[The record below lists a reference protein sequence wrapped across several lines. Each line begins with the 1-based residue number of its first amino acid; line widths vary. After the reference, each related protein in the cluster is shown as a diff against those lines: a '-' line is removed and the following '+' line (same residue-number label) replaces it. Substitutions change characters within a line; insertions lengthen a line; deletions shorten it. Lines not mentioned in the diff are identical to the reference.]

1 MSPPDR
7 LVIATRQSALALAQ
21 AENVRGRLSAL
32 YPRCRVEILGLTTT
46 GDRRLDLPLADIG
59 GKGLFIKE
67 LEQAM
72 VRGEADLAAH
82 SLKDVPMHLPEGFTL
97 AAILAREDP
106 RDAFVSN
113 AYPSL
118 SEMPAGSSVGTSS
131 LRREAQLR
139 ERYPGLD
146 VQPLRGNVNTRLH
159 RLDQGKHG
167 AIVLAAIGLTR
178 LGFVDR
184 ITSILEPD
192 VSLPAIGQGALAVEC
207 RSDRPEI
214 VAALAP
220 LADRD
225 TTLASIAERAFGRTL
240 AGSCR
245 TPLAAYAI
253 LRDGAL
259 WLRGLVASRD
269 GQAVL
274 RAERAARVATDDEAR
289 ALGEALAH
297 ELLSR
302 GAAAVLSR
310 AS

>member
-1 MSPPDR
+1 
-7 LVIATRQSALALAQ
+7 
-21 AENVRGRLSAL
+21 
-32 YPRCRVEILGLTTT
+32 
-46 GDRRLDLPLADIG
+46 
-59 GKGLFIKE
+59 
-67 LEQAM
+67 
-72 VRGEADLAAH
+72 
-82 SLKDVPMHLPEGFTL
+82 
-97 AAILAREDP
+97 
-106 RDAFVSN
+106 
-113 AYPSL
+113 
-118 SEMPAGSSVGTSS
+118 MPAGSSVGTSS

-139 ERYPGLD
+139 ERYPGLE
-146 VQPLRGNVNTRLH
+146 VQALRGNVNTRLH
-159 RLDQGKHG
+159 RLDQGNHG

-220 LADRD
+220 LADRG
-225 TTLASIAERAFGRTL
+225 TTLASICERAFGKTL

-245 TPLAAYAI
+245 TPLAAYAM

-274 RAERAARVATDDEAR
+274 RGERAARVATDDEAR

-302 GAAAVLSR
+302 GAAAVLAR